1 MVTDYVLYTNL
12 ISIVFFIVLH
22 FIVVILDKWLNDGY
36 IKIVCIEV
44 VYYSCLL

>member
-22 FIVVILDKWLNDGY
+22 FIVVILDKWLNDGN
-36 IKIVCIEV
+36 IIIVCIEV